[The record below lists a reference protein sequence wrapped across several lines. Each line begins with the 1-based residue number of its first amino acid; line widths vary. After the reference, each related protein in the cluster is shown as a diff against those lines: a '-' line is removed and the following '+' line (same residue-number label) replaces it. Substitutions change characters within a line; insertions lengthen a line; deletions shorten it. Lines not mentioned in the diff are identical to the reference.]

1 MKNLTT
7 KNEADEAI
15 NKNGDKH
22 AKSIKTFFLRERE
35 RTKGNRKERKLENL
49 LNQLITSSFFSTT
62 EKTLKSFHFWSGFL
76 VGCIFEDYSSLLTFK
91 TQKAER
97 ERRKA
102 LFAYEVEDDV
112 CGYKAKGKEHITGD

>member
-1 MKNLTT
+1 M
-7 KNEADEAI
+7 
-15 NKNGDKH
+15 
-22 AKSIKTFFLRERE
+22 
-35 RTKGNRKERKLENL
+35 
-49 LNQLITSSFFSTT
+49 
-62 EKTLKSFHFWSGFL
+62 
-76 VGCIFEDYSSLLTFK
+76 GCIFEDYSSLLTFK